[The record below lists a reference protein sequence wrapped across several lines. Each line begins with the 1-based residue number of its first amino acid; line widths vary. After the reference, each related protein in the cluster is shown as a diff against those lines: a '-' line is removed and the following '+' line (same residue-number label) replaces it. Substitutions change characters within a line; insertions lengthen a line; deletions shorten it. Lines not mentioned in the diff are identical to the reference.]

1 MNKIVNIGLLF
12 EKDDLLL
19 LLFFIDMFYYFSC
32 VG

>member
-32 VG
+32 GG